1 MGNQNLKNQGGAV
14 TGARAMT
21 HPRGCHDAACDQA
34 INQALKK
41 LSKRCEFVAN
51 RRPCYS
57 RARIAGKNNPSK
69 WSHRAWLEW
78 VGSGTTLEKISLK
91 TR

>member
-1 MGNQNLKNQGGAV
+1 
-14 TGARAMT
+14 MT
-21 HPRGCHDAACDQA
+21 RPRGCHDAASDQA

-41 LSKRCEFVAN
+41 LSQRCEFVAN

-57 RARIAGKNNPSK
+57 RAQFAGKNNSHE
-69 WSHRAWLEW
+69 WSDRAWQEW
-78 VGSGTTLEKISLK
+78 VGNGTTVKKISHK

>member
-1 MGNQNLKNQGGAV
+1 
-14 TGARAMT
+14 MT
-21 HPRGCHDAACDQA
+21 CPDGCHDDANHQA

-41 LSKRCEFVAN
+41 LSQRCEFVAN

-57 RARIAGKNNPSK
+57 RARIAGKKNSLE
-69 WSHRAWLEW
+69 WSHRAWQEW
-78 VGSGTTLEKISLK
+78 VGSGTTVKKISLK

>member
-1 MGNQNLKNQGGAV
+1 M
-14 TGARAMT
+14 AR
-21 HPRGCHDAACDQA
+21 PRGCHDDASDQA

-41 LSKRCEFVAN
+41 LSQRCEFVAN

-57 RARIAGKNNPSK
+57 RAQFAGKNNPLE
-69 WSHRAWLEW
+69 WQRRAWVDW
-78 VGSGTTLEKISLK
+78 VGNGTTVKKISLK